1 MRQDYYDLK
10 NQENKKL
17 AAGVHVG
24 ALCRVEKFDPVAMT
38 VDVQPLSRRWTP
50 PSIVPNRLS
59 WACPSH

>member
-38 VDVQPLSRRWTP
+38 VDV
-50 PSIVPNRLS
+50 
-59 WACPSH
+59 